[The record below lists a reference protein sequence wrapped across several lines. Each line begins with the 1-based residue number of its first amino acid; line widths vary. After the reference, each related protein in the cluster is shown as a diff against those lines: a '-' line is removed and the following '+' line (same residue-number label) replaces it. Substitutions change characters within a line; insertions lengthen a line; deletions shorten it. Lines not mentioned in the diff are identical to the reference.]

1 MAEIR
6 IPDLGDFDEV
16 EVVEIHVAQGDSIQE
31 GDPVLTLETEK
42 AAMDV
47 PSTVSGVVENVVV
60 KIIQFLQCVF
70 DLFFL
75 LFGAART
82 SKMQQKHRWVVQKHD
97 VQKIKENQPKIRF
110 QLDFEIMID
119 NFVE

>member
-16 EVVEIHVAQGDSIQE
+16 VVVEVHVTEGDSIQE
-31 GDPVLTLETEK
+31 GDPILTLETEK

-60 KIIQFLQCVF
+60 GIGDKVSNG
-70 DLFFL
+70 DLVSNVSPQM
-75 LFGAART
+75 GQD
-82 SKMQQKHRWVVQKHD
+82 S
-97 VQKIKENQPKIRF
+97 
-110 QLDFEIMID
+110 EIPMKSND
-119 NFVE
+119 